1 MRNNAFSKACT
12 SIIYYQNLTIVHVH
26 TWMWGWLASILAPG
40 FLDRACLLFVCPIT
54 GPLFMCNAADILCRI
69 FSVLNSG
76 PIPTKYNN
84 PMSSFSYIKKK
95 FAEYSHKLYQNITR
109 KVLEG
114 QNLPDQYCLYLQTII
129 IHLKHT
135 VLSYRHMIKR
145 WSLDVLNVS

>member
-12 SIIYYQNLTIVHVH
+12 SIIDYQNLTRVHVH
-26 TWMWGWLASILAPG
+26 TWIWGWLASILAPG

-84 PMSSFSYIKKK
+84 AMSSFSYIKKK
-95 FAEYSHKLYQNITR
+95 FAEYSHLHVK
-109 KVLEG
+109 
-114 QNLPDQYCLYLQTII
+114 II
-129 IHLKHT
+129 YILNCIRISQESVGGAESPRS
-135 VLSYRHMIKR
+135 VLS
-145 WSLDVLNVS
+145 VSANHYYSS